1 MSKKRFL
8 VKACVDRARG
18 CFDDPPELMLPRVL
32 EKPKGPDPRIQ
43 RDPVPDPE
51 QRTEAAPVS
60 GVRMPPASS
69 RGVKHPP
76 IPQPAQ
82 RPANMRKDEWFRR
95 STPEKSYLHDACAR
109 GVA

>member
-1 MSKKRFL
+1 MSRKRFP
-8 VKACVDRARG
+8 VKACVTRVRD
-18 CFDDPPELMLPRVL
+18 CFDDPPEPAKR
-32 EKPKGPDPRIQ
+32 GPDPRIQ

>member
-1 MSKKRFL
+1 MSRKRFP
-8 VKACVDRARG
+8 VKAMVSRVAA
-18 CFDDPPELMLPRVL
+18 CFDDPPELMLPRIL

-51 QRTEAAPVS
+51 QRAEAAPVS
-60 GVRMPPASS
+60 GPRLPPASS

-82 RPANMRKDEWFRR
+82 RPANKSKSDWYREV
-95 STPEKSYLHDACAR
+95 SVPPSYLHDACAR
-109 GVA
+109 GAA

>member
-1 MSKKRFL
+1 MSRKRSP
-8 VKACVDRARG
+8 VKACVSRVAA
-18 CFDDPPELMLPRVL
+18 CFDDPPEPAKR
-32 EKPKGPDPRIQ
+32 GPDPRIQ

-51 QRTEAAPVS
+51 RRTEAAPVS

-76 IPQPAQ
+76 MPQPAE
-82 RPANMRKDEWFRR
+82 RPANKTKSDWYREI
-95 STPEKSYLHDACAR
+95 SVPPSYLHDACAR

>member
-1 MSKKRFL
+1 MSRRRFP
-8 VKACVDRARG
+8 VKAMVDRVRD
-18 CFDDPPELMLPRVL
+18 CFDDPPEPAKR
-32 EKPKGPDPRIQ
+32 GPDPRIQ

-51 QRTEAAPVS
+51 QRAEAAPVS
-60 GVRMPPASS
+60 GPRLPPASS

-76 IPQPAQ
+76 IPQPAE
-82 RPANMRKDEWFRR
+82 RPPSMRKDEWFRR